1 MPNRTDPT
9 PHFDAQALQNLAPE
23 TLMMRY
29 GYNPWWSEGAVK
41 PPLFLT
47 STFLFKT
54 AEDGEEFFQVALG
67 KKESTSTQGLIYSRL
82 NNPELEILEER
93 LKLWEK
99 AEKAS
104 VFASGMAAI
113 TTTLL
118 ALCKPGDAVAYTV
131 PVYGGTAHF
140 LKDMLPQFKVAALPV
155 NAGDDAPAAIAKLLA
170 SPEGK
175 RIKVV
180 FVETPSNPSLIN
192 TGIRAIRAEIDRAGS
207 KALLVVDNTMMGPVF
222 QAPIQCGAHLSV
234 YSATKFIGGHSD
246 LIAGAVLGSAA
257 LIGEINVYRSFLGTM
272 GSPFVC
278 WQMMRSLETL
288 KIRMEAQAARALEVA
303 RFLEGHPQVAK
314 VLYPGLVKDGS
325 KQQAI
330 QGEQIT
336 GFGSIISFEVKA
348 GAEGAKKKAF
358 QVLNR
363 VKVCHLAVSLG
374 GTETLIEHPKTMTHS
389 EMDDALMAQCGIT
402 DGLIRLSVGLES
414 AADLIADLKQALE

>member
-1 MPNRTDPT
+1 MSSESKPN
-9 PHFDAQALQNLAPE
+9 ALAPE

-93 LKLWEK
+93 LKLWEH

-140 LKDMLPQFKVAALPV
+140 LKDMIPQFQVQAFPV
-155 NAGDDAPAAIAKLLA
+155 NAGEDAPAAIAKLLA

-175 RIKVV
+175 KIKVV
-180 FVETPSNPSLIN
+180 FVETPSNPSLSN
-192 TGIRAIRAEIDRAGS
+192 TGIRAIRQEIDRLGS
-207 KALLVVDNTMMGPVF
+207 KALLVVDNTMLGPVF
-222 QAPIQCGAHLSV
+222 QRPIQCGAHLSV

-246 LIAGAVLGSAA
+246 LIAGAVMGSAA

-278 WQMMRSLETL
+278 WQIMRSLETL
-288 KIRMEAQAARALEVA
+288 KIRMEGQAARALEVA
-303 RFLEGHPQVAK
+303 RFLESHSAVSR
-314 VLYPGLVKDGS
+314 VLYPGLVKEGS
-325 KQQAI
+325 KQAQI
-330 QGEQIT
+330 QKEQIT
-336 GFGSIISFEVKA
+336 GFGSVMSFEVK
-348 GAEGAKKKAF
+348 GGKARAF
-358 QVLNR
+358 EVLNR

-389 EMDDALMAQCGIT
+389 EMDEALMAQCGIT

-414 AADLIADLKQALE
+414 ATDLIADLKQALG